1 MRLEPDFN
9 LLQRQF
15 QQARAGFLVAEVELR
30 LTFSQLAIDAKDRE
44 KRLRCTRLAREAYD
58 TVGRFMQEIPLPEL
72 EKLRKLQPGLMRLQ
86 TNLQLLGVT
95 SGMEPLLSVLD

>member
-44 KRLRCTRLAREAYD
+44 KRLRCTCMAEKMACPSRSARTAGSISMPFAGMIFENA
-58 TVGRFMQEIPLPEL
+58 
-72 EKLRKLQPGLMRLQ
+72 
-86 TNLQLLGVT
+86 T
-95 SGMEPLLSVLD
+95 S